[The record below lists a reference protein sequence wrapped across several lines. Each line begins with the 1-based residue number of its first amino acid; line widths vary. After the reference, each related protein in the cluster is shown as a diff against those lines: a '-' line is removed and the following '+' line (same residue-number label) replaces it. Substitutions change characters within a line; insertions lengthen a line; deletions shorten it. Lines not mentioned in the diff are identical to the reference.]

1 MSLFGAL
8 KTGVAGLT
16 AQSSAMSIISD
27 NIANVNTVGY
37 KGNSASFSTL
47 VTKQTSTS
55 RYSSGGVQCRTRA
68 GVDIQGLLSSTTYS
82 TDISISGNGFFVAT
96 QVSEPEA
103 DDMWSYTR
111 VGNFSIDQ
119 DGYLKND
126 NGYYLQAWPLQSY
139 DGEENASLVPIGS
152 NMYMKAY
159 TDDDGTTV
167 YVNDNI
173 IDANNLRPVN
183 LNTIGGTAQETHK
196 ISLGANLP
204 ADAPVYNPEFPED
217 GGRYSSSVLIYDSL
231 GNSHNATLTFTK
243 TDSNCWSLDIGMPSG
258 AATFVTYSPN
268 EVTNDSAPD
277 VYSARAQME
286 FTSIPL
292 NHSYV
297 AMETNGKNYVYEFTT
312 DGTTTYSPKQ
322 NEIVTAVDIRSGIVT
337 ASDAVERLYDAIET
351 TIAGAGRFSLS
362 PDGRTVEVKQ
372 SNAGAAIKFKIATTA
387 CTQSAANP
395 DPLTGVSSGEFELP
409 ELDWDIKNT
418 ARLEFTSTAAADYL
432 NKSVAI
438 GDHTSCFSDTNA
450 DIPGAITVNIN
461 TAINRATG
469 TVDTV
474 KVVSLLRGKVIENE
488 PDFTRYVASGS
499 TFEINPTST
508 GTPILVNSGDSRTIT
523 FQNTNLAAY
532 VGTVIEIGDPT
543 NSKQYKFIDTQGL
556 VSGTVLAGGYIGVN
570 IGDLA
575 DLNMRDELPLGVMNE
590 LYSTVQKYYDKNP
603 TLENLSDY
611 LRVTGSTMVSS
622 KSYISTT
629 APDQVTVN
637 KQTLSFTSADP
648 NDYVA
653 NGITV
658 YGTAYTFSK
667 FGVTTGTN
675 IDITSA
681 IQSQTLTFAN
691 PVHQTEITIGDTV
704 YEFVDLNDADPNPA
718 DPTHTPLYFNSDPAE
733 NPPTPG
739 ITESKCDAAYAAKLV
754 ANLLGTANTGNTLTL
769 SNGLVT
775 KLSVDGA
782 VVTLAE
788 TVSQA
793 GVMAIFA
800 DRIGKTEFQT
810 GSSLKLTQFGSN
822 PFDGT
827 SGAAIAALGNMVTD
841 TEDQDFIASATN
853 TGVGSAIQ
861 VTGKDNGKQSNQPD
875 TDGLL
880 VLANSFSFNNVKG
893 AQSGSL
899 IPSVRFNADGT
910 PKQVNTGKL
919 EIEWANGARDMTG
932 NYYESSQISLHLGDA
947 NTANGLTQLSGKFA
961 TNYINQDG
969 AKFGN
974 YSGVSI
980 SEDGIVT
987 AIFDN
992 GETRAIAQIPLAT
1005 FVDVNALEALSGNA
1019 YIETTMS
1026 GNATLRTAGEGGAG
1040 LIASSSLE
1048 NSTVDIAEEF
1058 TNMITTQRAYSA
1070 ASKIITTADSMLDEL
1085 INIKR

>member
-37 KGNSASFSTL
+37 KGNSASFATL

-82 TDISISGNGFFVAT
+82 TDISISGKGFFVTT
-96 QVSEPEA
+96 QVSEPES
-103 DDMWSYTR
+103 DDLWSYTR

-126 NGYYLQAWPLQSY
+126 NGYYLQAWPLQSF
-139 DGEENASLVPIGS
+139 DGEENASLVQIGS

-159 TDDDGTTV
+159 ADENGSTV

-204 ADAPVYNPEFPED
+204 ADAPVYNPELPED
-217 GGRYSSSVLIYDSL
+217 GGRYSSSVLVYDSL

-258 AATFVTYSPN
+258 SATFVTYSPN

-312 DGTTTYSPKQ
+312 DGTTTYSPNA

-337 ASDAVERLYDAIET
+337 ASDAVEKLYEAIET

-418 ARLEFTSTAAADYL
+418 ARLEFTSTSADDYL
-432 NKSVAI
+432 GKSIAI
-438 GDHTSCFSDTNA
+438 GDHTYCFSDTNLI
-450 DIPGAITVNIN
+450 IPGAITVNIN
-461 TAINRATG
+461 SAINRAMG

-499 TFEINPTST
+499 TFEINPTAT
-508 GTPILVNSGDSRTIT
+508 GTPILVNSGDSTTIT
-523 FQNTNLAAY
+523 FQNTNMAAY
-532 VGTVIEIGDPT
+532 LGTVVKIGDPA
-543 NSKQYKFIDTQGL
+543 NQKEYEFIDTPGL
-556 VSGTVLAGGYIGVN
+556 VSGTVLAGGHIAVN
-570 IGDLA
+570 IGGLM

-590 LYSTVQKYYDKNP
+590 LYNTVQQYYEKNP

-622 KSYISTT
+622 SSYLSTT
-629 APDQVTVN
+629 APAQKNVH
-637 KQTLSFTSADP
+637 KQEFSFTSA
-648 NDYVA
+648 NAANYVA
-653 NGITV
+653 NSITV

-675 IDITSA
+675 IDITDA
-681 IQSQTLTFAN
+681 IQSQRLTFNA
-691 PVHQTEITIGDTV
+691 PTHRSTITISGTV
-704 YEFVDLNDADPNPA
+704 YEFVDTDAGATPAGISDPA
-718 DPTHTPLYFNSDPAE
+718 HTPLYFNS
-733 NPPTPG
+733 T
-739 ITESKCDAAYAAKLV
+739 DATQNTADYAASLV
-754 ANLLGTANTGNTLTL
+754 
-769 SNGLVT
+769 
-775 KLSVDGA
+775 
-782 VVTLAE
+782 
-788 TVSQA
+788 A
-793 GVMAIFA
+793 GVMTGSARTNNVVTVSNGNVREITFDAGVTSAFLESVNPAAVMSLFA
-800 DRIGKTEFQT
+800 DRIGKSDFQT
-810 GSSLKLTQFGSN
+810 GGTLTLTQFN
-822 PFDGT
+822 ADPFDGT
-827 SGAAIAALGNMVTD
+827 SAATIAALGNMNTGL
-841 TEDQDFIASATN
+841 ELQDFIASN
-853 TGVGSAIQ
+853 SNVGVNSAIE
-861 VTGKDNGKQSNQPD
+861 VVGKDNGKQSNQPD

-910 PKQVNTGKL
+910 PQQVNTGKL
-919 EIEWANGARDMTG
+919 QIEWANGARDMTG
-932 NYYESSQISLHLGDA
+932 QYYESSQISLHLGDT
-947 NTANGLTQLSGKFA
+947 NTANGLTQLSGKFT

-1005 FVDVNALEALSGNA
+1005 FVDVNSLEALSGNA

-1048 NSTVDIAEEF
+1048 SSTVDIAEEF